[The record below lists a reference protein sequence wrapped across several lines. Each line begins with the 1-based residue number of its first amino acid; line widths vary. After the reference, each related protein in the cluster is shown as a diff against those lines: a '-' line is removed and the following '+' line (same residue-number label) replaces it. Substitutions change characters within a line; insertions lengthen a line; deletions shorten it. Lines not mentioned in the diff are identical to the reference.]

1 MKMRQ
6 KIVYSLVFMLV
17 FSATVGAMA
26 SNNNLKQSKVE
37 EPEPLAFTHTILG
50 EFGTATTCV
59 PCKYAHAALKEIYKH
74 KEEWGKPFNY
84 ITLVRDKNKHADDRT
99 TELDQFSEPTVFWD
113 GGAREDQG
121 GVDKAWCMG
130 KYNQSLIYCGN
141 RDVADIDLSV
151 DVEWLGAVNRIPE
164 DGETNVHISPT
175 MFWNLTAFNI
185 DVTIDNNEAS
195 AYNGHLHVYVTE
207 NESSYWVDKFHLP
220 YTFAFLDYAWNED
233 ISISAGGSWQD
244 SLEWDGCDYD
254 NGLIEEEYILFDD
267 VQQDNV
273 MVIASVF
280 DEDTDYSD
288 ETIGTLAGVDTYP
301 KTHDVYFGNTSPP
314 PQASWNQS
322 ELSFSSGILPWNT
335 TYYWKVVT
343 WDNQDNKAE
352 SPIYSFTTRDN
363 HAPNIPS
370 NPFPPNNSN
379 NVPIKLNMSWS
390 GGDSDNDTVYY
401 DVYFGPIF
409 PPNKVE
415 SNQTETYY
423 MPGLLQFNTS
433 YYWKIVAWDRYGLSS
448 ISENWNFLTQENL
461 PPNMPTD
468 PNPSDG
474 ANDVPIQANLSWVG
488 GDPNQG
494 DSITYEIYFEEGNQD
509 PQELID
515 IVGPYNATQD
525 IIIYDIDEDLVIL
538 HTYYWKIISID
549 SKGLKNEGKVW
560 SFSTGE
566 NFPPSKPLISGQK
579 EGKAGEDY
587 EYTFKSVDPEG
598 ANVSYYITWGDGSGP
613 GWIGPYPSGE
623 AIVLSYNWSKGT
635 YTIKAKARDQYY
647 QESGETIYKITMPK
661 NKPFVSSFPLLNWL
675 FEQFPNMF
683 PILRYI
689 VGLS

>member
-1 MKMRQ
+1 MN
-6 KIVYSLVFMLV
+6 KIIAGIVLCMMLFVSPSGFIITTNTAVKLTPDEPFEDYSH
-17 FSATVGAMA
+17 
-26 SNNNLKQSKVE
+26 N
-37 EPEPLAFTHTILG
+37 ILG
-50 EFGTATTCV
+50 EFGTRSG
-59 PCKYAHAALKEIYKH
+59 CKYCGMANAALKNIYAAGWH
-74 KEEWGKPFNY
+74 PFY
-84 ITLVRDKNKHADDRT
+84 YTTLVCAKNAHAEERGED
-99 TELDQFSEPTVFWD
+99 ELGISSYPTVFFD
-113 GGAREDQG
+113 GGFRKDIGATSIPNAMSR
-121 GVDKAWCMG
+121 
-130 KYNQSLIYCGN
+130 YNTSIITCGN
-141 RDVADIDLSV
+141 RNVANIDLSV
-151 DVEWLGAVNRIPE
+151 DVEWLGAVNPDPE
-164 DGETNVHISPT
+164 DGATNVHIEPT
-175 MFWNLTAFNI
+175 LQWNLTAMNI
-185 DVTIDNNEAS
+185 NVTIENNEPIQ
-195 AYNGHLHVYVTE
+195 YDGHLHVYVAE
-207 NESSYWVDKFHLP
+207 AESQYWLDYYHLP
-220 YTFAFLDYAWNED
+220 YTMAFLDYAWNED
-233 ISISAGGSWQD
+233 VEISADSSWND
-244 SLEWDGCDYD
+244 SMEWDGCDFD
-254 NGLIEEEYILFDD
+254 NGLFDD
-267 VQQDNV
+267 DKIIFDDIFQDNT
-273 MVIASVF
+273 MVVASVF
-280 DEDTDYSD
+280 NANTNYSD
-288 ETIGTLAGVDTYP
+288 ETTGTLAGVDTFP
-301 KTHDVYFGNTSPP
+301 KTHDIYFGNTTPP
-314 PQASWNQS
+314 PLVVNNQS
-322 ELSFSSGILPWNT
+322 SLTYSPSLLPWNT

-390 GGDSDNDTVYY
+390 GGDPDNDTVYY

-598 ANVSYYITWGDGSGP
+598 ANVSYYITWGDGSGT

-623 AIVLSYNWSKGT
+623 AIVLSYNWSRGT